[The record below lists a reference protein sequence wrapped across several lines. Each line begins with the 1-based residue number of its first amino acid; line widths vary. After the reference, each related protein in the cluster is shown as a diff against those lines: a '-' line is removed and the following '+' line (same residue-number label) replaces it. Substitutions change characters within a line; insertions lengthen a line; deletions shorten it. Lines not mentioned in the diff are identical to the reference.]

1 VVAVNTPG
9 ADRACPHGHDGGG
22 PLAAELRALALVAL
36 DRLEPLLSR
45 LTAGAAD
52 ASVPGR
58 SSAAGPCAGCPVCT
72 VLAAVRAERPDLAAR
87 LAAHAAELAAALR
100 GALPDGPPVPAAG
113 AAPGPRPA
121 RRVER
126 IPVDRPPRTAGGPP
140 C

>member
-1 VVAVNTPG
+1 MNTPG
-9 ADRACPHGHDGGG
+9 GDRACPHGHDGGG
-22 PLAAELRALALVAL
+22 TLADELRALALLAL
-36 DRLEPLLSR
+36 DRLEPLLAR
-45 LTAGAAD
+45 LTDGAAGAPT
-52 ASVPGR
+52 PG
-58 SSAAGPCAGCPVCT
+58 SGPCAGCPVCA
-72 VLAAVRAERPDLAAR
+72 VLAAVRAERPDLAVR